1 MAEGS
6 SPPDFGKWFAL
17 ADLDGDGQI
26 SGQEAIPFFTKFD
39 ALVKKDLIECWEIA
53 DEHKNG
59 FLTLKEFIV
68 AMGVVSLKQAG
79 VKEITSA
86 HVQLLRKGES
96 RGCLLYTSPSP
107 RDLSTSRMPSSA

>member
-79 VKEITSA
+79 VKITSA
-86 HVQLLRKGES
+86 RSVVEKRRVERVADAGFEEWREF
-96 RGCLLYTSPSP
+96 RGIEC
-107 RDLSTSRMPSSA
+107 